1 MLLKRLSN
9 FVLVGAV
16 MALVQG
22 CGGSTSPPPN
32 VQSTSVPYL
41 DPTANAGSSA
51 MNPGKAPTKAPTK
64 APEKA
69 K

>member
-41 DPTANAGSSA
+41 DPTANAG
-51 MNPGKAPTKAPTK
+51 KAPTKAPTK

>member
-1 MLLKRLSN
+1 MLLKRLSK

-22 CGGSTSPPPN
+22 CGESTSPPPN

-41 DPTANAGSSA
+41 DPANAGSSA
-51 MNPGKAPTKAPTK
+51 MNPGKGSTKAPDK
-64 APEKA
+64 SAGKA